1 MSFVVG
7 VDKKGTF
14 SNCRDW
20 SPEEHKGSCERGER
34 EAVETDSCSRLSSG
48 PQRST
53 PCARTCEYGSSCG
66 ERDFA
71 EVNKDLEMGE
81 RRDRPE
87 QRPHTRKTRSPG
99 NGAWFWKA
107 EALRMGSDF
116 QDERRLLRTPKKGQM
131 CPARPRHVTK
141 AERLGDGGLVRP
153 RHLLP
158 LSTSCPPRMPSDPP
172 CARGQ

>member
-87 QRPHTRKTRSPG
+87 SFRISVGVLDDVPGTRVFPKKPEVAMQWILLWRLLKEHSPG
-99 NGAWFWKA
+99 DAPASAQHSLCRNSGLQGADSGYHSNA
-107 EALRMGSDF
+107 G
-116 QDERRLLRTPKKGQM
+116 
-131 CPARPRHVTK
+131 
-141 AERLGDGGLVRP
+141 
-153 RHLLP
+153 
-158 LSTSCPPRMPSDPP
+158 
-172 CARGQ
+172 